1 MSKKIFISA
10 DIEGTTGACT
20 WEDARKGTKEY
31 ERQSKI
37 MTEEVLSVVEGING
51 RWKDCEIVIK
61 DAHAAGTNLDA
72 ARFPGNCKIISGW
85 DGSPMCMMQGLD
97 RGCDCSVL
105 LGYHSA
111 AGTDGSPLAHTF
123 NPWKY
128 VRIELNGEIMS
139 EFLVSYYTSLYF
151 GVPVAMLSGD
161 EGICTDAVRTDS
173 QIITVAAHK
182 GHGDCVV
189 ANTPRRTQELLAC
202 AVNGI
207 REKEEYRLRELPGH
221 FHVRAVYCKHQ
232 DALKSS
238 CYPGCR
244 QTDGRTV
251 EFETAD
257 FYEVLRLF
265 VFI

>member
-1 MSKKIFISA
+1 
-10 DIEGTTGACT
+10 
-20 WEDARKGTKEY
+20 
-31 ERQSKI
+31 
-37 MTEEVLSVVEGING
+37 
-51 RWKDCEIVIK
+51 
-61 DAHAAGTNLDA
+61 
-72 ARFPGNCKIISGW
+72 
-85 DGSPMCMMQGLD
+85 
-97 RGCDCSVL
+97 
-105 LGYHSA
+105 
-111 AGTDGSPLAHTF
+111 
-123 NPWKY
+123 
-128 VRIELNGEIMS
+128 
-139 EFLVSYYTSLYF
+139 
-151 GVPVAMLSGD
+151 MLSGD

-189 ANTPRRTQELLAC
+189 ANTPGRTQELLAC

-251 EFETAD
+251 EFEASD